1 MVVQKTDN
9 LRKFGKI
16 HKIMTNTVQ
25 MKHRDKMVI
34 KTILIKIKQLS
45 HDQGKSLVFLMNM
58 SFQIISLQI
67 KMNLM

>member
-1 MVVQKTDN
+1 MVVQKMDN

-16 HKIMTNTVQ
+16 HKIMANTVQ
-25 MKHRDKMVI
+25 IKHKDKMVI
-34 KTILIKIKQLS
+34 KTILIKIKQLR
-45 HDQGKSLVFLMNM
+45 GKSLVFLMNM